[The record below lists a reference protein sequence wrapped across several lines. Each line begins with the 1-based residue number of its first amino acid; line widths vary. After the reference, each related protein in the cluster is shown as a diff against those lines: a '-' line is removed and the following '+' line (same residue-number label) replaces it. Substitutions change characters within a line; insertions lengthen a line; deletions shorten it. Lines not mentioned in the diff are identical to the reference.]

1 MLFLSIERRNIM
13 DYKFKTK
20 PYDHQLSALKK
31 SWNKENFAYFMEMG
45 TGKSK
50 VLIDNVSMLYD
61 KGKING
67 LLLIAPKGVYKNWF
81 DSEIPTHMVDHIDK
95 KMVLW
100 QANIN
105 KGQQLKL
112 DTLFETG
119 EDLHILIMNVDAF
132 STEKGVEFA
141 AKFLRC
147 HRTLMAIDEST
158 TIKNPDAKRSRNICS
173 LGRHAKYRRILTG
186 SPITKSP
193 LDLYKQCEFLDEGL
207 LDFTS
212 YLAFRTRYAI
222 MSTMRLPTHNA
233 QIVVGY
239 KNLAELSEKIT
250 TFSDRVL
257 KEDCLDLPDYTYQKR
272 IIQLSKE
279 QQKLYDQMKQVAL
292 AQMDGKLMTTSTAL
306 VQLMRLQQITC
317 GHFKADDDT
326 LKIIKNE
333 RIPALMNILEEVE
346 GKAIIWAHWRHDIQ
360 SIVTAIEKVYPGS
373 VMTYYGSTSTEDR
386 AKAIKEIQD
395 PESKVRFLVG
405 TPQTGG
411 YGITLT
417 EANVMIYYSNGYDL
431 EKRTQSEAR
440 INRIGQKRKMTY
452 IDIIA
457 EKTVD
462 ERIVKALR
470 KKINIA
476 SEVMGEELK
485 EWI

>member
-1 MLFLSIERRNIM
+1 
-13 DYKFKTK
+13 
-20 PYDHQLSALKK
+20 
-31 SWNKENFAYFMEMG
+31 
-45 TGKSK
+45 
-50 VLIDNVSMLYD
+50 
-61 KGKING
+61 
-67 LLLIAPKGVYKNWF
+67 
-81 DSEIPTHMVDHIDK
+81 
-95 KMVLW
+95 
-100 QANIN
+100 
-105 KGQQLKL
+105 
-112 DTLFETG
+112 
-119 EDLHILIMNVDAF
+119 
-132 STEKGVEFA
+132 
-141 AKFLRC
+141 
-147 HRTLMAIDEST
+147 
-158 TIKNPDAKRSRNICS
+158 
-173 LGRHAKYRRILTG
+173 
-186 SPITKSP
+186 
-193 LDLYKQCEFLDEGL
+193 
-207 LDFTS
+207 
-212 YLAFRTRYAI
+212 

-395 PESKVRFLVG
+395 PESKIRFLVG